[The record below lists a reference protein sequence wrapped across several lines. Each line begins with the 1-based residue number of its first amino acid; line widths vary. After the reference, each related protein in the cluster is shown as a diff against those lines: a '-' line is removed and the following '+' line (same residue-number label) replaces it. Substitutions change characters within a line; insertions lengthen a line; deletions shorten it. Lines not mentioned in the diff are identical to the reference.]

1 MAKKS
6 PRAEILVLENEKWMS
21 QSSKNNALADK
32 RKCLIA
38 EINSRNCVGGV
49 LNVIDKYNIYIKDRS
64 PVGGVNKFSVVVV
77 TLRGVLG
84 HSIQLGYGKTF
95 RRF

>member
-21 QSSKNNALADK
+21 QSSKNNELVYT

-38 EINSRNCVGGV
+38 EIHSRNCIGGV

-64 PVGGVNKFSVVVV
+64 PVGGVNKFSVW
-77 TLRGVLG
+77 L
-84 HSIQLGYGKTF
+84 
-95 RRF
+95 